1 MKKYIYIGVIYI
13 KFKHFIFIILFINIF
28 SINVYSENKD
38 TEEIVKIGVYEYE
51 PYIVVDSSGNISGY
65 AYDLFTLLNEK
76 INFKYEYVV
85 CSISEGYEKLRN
97 GDIDI
102 LLGIPILDST
112 KKDFIFNKNPISY
125 EKFGIYAKKYIT
137 LNSLKKFSIV
147 RLGLVEEDY
156 NASWIFNFF
165 DANDINID
173 ITYGKTYKE
182 LEQLMEE
189 DKIDVMVD
197 SGYKESKYKLIY
209 RFVGSQVYIAGN
221 KSSIDILENIDKA
234 ILDLGSKEESPI
246 DDLYNEY
253 FNNTE
258 KKTVYDDSKILIALI
273 IICLLLTITLLIP
286 RIKKITIKNK
296 IRTRI
301 ANNRYLLQYQ
311 PIYNPREKS
320 IVGFE
325 GLLRMVDENNKLVP
339 PYKFIP
345 EIEKNN
351 MLYDIS
357 LWILE
362 KAIYDYYKIKEYKSM
377 YEKDFY
383 ISINISLNE
392 VENDDFVK
400 KYIKIL
406 SKSNLGSN
414 KICLEIIERVKMNDL
429 NKITKNI
436 NLLKD
441 AGFKIAI
448 DDFGIEYSNLDV
460 LQKLD
465 VDTIKVDKNFVDGI
479 GKDTIK
485 SETILFI
492 SRIAHAKN
500 KSVVLEGV
508 EDEEQHIEIKK
519 IKNEYLYVQG
529 YYYNKPMH
537 IESIEK
543 L

>member
-1 MKKYIYIGVIYI
+1 MIYI

-38 TEEIVKIGVYEYE
+38 TEDIVKIGVYEYE
-51 PYIVVDSSGNISGY
+51 PYIVVDSNGNISGY
-65 AYDLFTLLNEK
+65 VYDLVALLNEK
-76 INFKYEYVV
+76 INLKYEYVV
-85 CSISEGYEKLRN
+85 CSLSEGYEKLKN

-102 LLGIPILDST
+102 MLGVPITEST
-112 KKDFIFNKNPISY
+112 TKNFIFNNNAIFD
-125 EKFGIYAKKYIT
+125 EKFGLYTKKSIT
-137 LNSLKKFSIV
+137 LDSLKKFSIV
-147 RLGLVEEDY
+147 RLGLVEGDY
-156 NASWIFNFF
+156 NANWIFYFF
-165 DANDINID
+165 DANNINID
-173 ITYGKTYKE
+173 IAYAKTYKE

-189 DKIDVMVD
+189 DKIDLMVD
-197 SGYKESKYKLIY
+197 SADKESKYKLFY
-209 RFVGSQVYIAGN
+209 RFLGNNVYVAGN
-221 KSSIDILENIDKA
+221 KNSRDILEQIDKA
-234 ILDLGSKEESPI
+234 IEDFRLEEESPI
-246 DDLYNEY
+246 TELYNEY
-253 FNNTE
+253 FNNRE
-258 KKTVYDDSKILIALI
+258 KKSVYSEFVISI
-273 IICLLLTITLLIP
+273 ISISISLVLTLTLLIP
-286 RIKKITIKNK
+286 RIKKITIRNK
-296 IRTRI
+296 IKARI

-351 MLYDIS
+351 MLYEIS
-357 LWILE
+357 IWILE

-377 YEKDFY
+377 CEKDFY

-392 VENDDFVK
+392 VENDDFVR

-406 SKSNLGSN
+406 SKSKLGPN

-429 NKITKNI
+429 NKITRNI

-448 DDFGIEYSNLDV
+448 DDFGVEYSNLDV

-508 EDEEQHIEIKK
+508 EDAEQHTEIKK
-519 IKNEYLYVQG
+519 IENEYLYVQG

-537 IESIEK
+537 IESIAN